1 MPTLLV
7 STGTG
12 MLVPVLPVYL
22 RELGLSYTVV
32 TTVLAAIGVGSMV
45 AQIPV
50 GALVARVGER
60 PVMLVA
66 LAVLAIAIALLGFAP
81 VTIALVALRVV
92 AGFGSTGWLL
102 SRHSFMTSSIP
113 VDVRGRASSLF
124 GGMSRLGFLI
134 GPLLGGFIAGRW
146 GFEAAFIVTGVT
158 TALGI
163 VPLMVAPDDQG
174 DRPNHEKSQPS
185 SLLTVI
191 REHKRSLVTAGVV
204 QLGVIA
210 VRSGRQAVL
219 PFLGVAV
226 GLDVSEVGL
235 LIAIGVASELL
246 LVPVAGL
253 LMDRFGRLAAVVP
266 SLSLFG
272 VGLLLAAAAST
283 ATALIGAGVVMGL
296 GNGLGAGTMLTIGS
310 DLAPQRDPSRFLA
323 VLGTTRDTGRIF
335 GPLLVGWFADN
346 LGLPTSAV
354 VLAMVAFATAAFTAG
369 VLGDTRDGS

>member
-113 VDVRGRASSLF
+113 VDVRGRVSSLF

-310 DLAPQRDPSRFLA
+310 DLAPQRDPSRFLS
-323 VLGTTRDTGRIF
+323 VLGTTRDTGRVF
-335 GPLLVGWFADN
+335 GPLLVG
-346 LGLPTSAV
+346 
-354 VLAMVAFATAAFTAG
+354 MV
-369 VLGDTRDGS
+369 R

>member
-310 DLAPQRDPSRFLA
+310 DLAPQRDPSRFLS
-323 VLGTTRDTGRIF
+323 VLGTTRDTGRVF